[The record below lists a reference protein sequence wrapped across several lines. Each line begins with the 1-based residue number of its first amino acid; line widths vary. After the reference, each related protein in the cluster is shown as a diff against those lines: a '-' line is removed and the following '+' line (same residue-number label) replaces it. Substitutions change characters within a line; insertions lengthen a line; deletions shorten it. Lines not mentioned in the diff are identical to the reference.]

1 MAVAGK
7 TGAKRRFIEFLRR
20 RRLRLT
26 GQRQV
31 ISDVVF
37 GTSRHFT
44 ADELLAWSRRRDRS
58 VSRATV
64 YRTLLVL
71 TQSGLVREL
80 DVGRDCMVYD
90 PNYAHHPNHH
100 HLICQDC
107 QKIIEFESDAFARL
121 EDEVSRQ
128 LGFTVVARRLQLT
141 GTCDALRTRG
151 ECPNRP
157 KAGRTSQDTPRIA
170 P

>member
-1 MAVAGK
+1 
-7 TGAKRRFIEFLRR
+7 
-20 RRLRLT
+20 LRLT
-26 GQRQV
+26 GQRRV
-31 ISDVVF
+31 IMDVVF
-37 GTSRHFT
+37 GTDRHFT

-64 YRTLLVL
+64 YRTLLLL

-80 DVGRDCMVYD
+80 DVGRGCVVYD
-90 PNYAHHPNHH
+90 PNYAHHPHHH

-107 QKIIEFESDAFARL
+107 QRIVEFESEAFSRL
-121 EDEVSRQ
+121 EDEVSRR

-151 ECPNRP
+151 ECPHRSR
-157 KAGRTSQDTPRIA
+157 GRRVG
-170 P
+170 

>member
-1 MAVAGK
+1 MGLAGK
-7 TGAKRRFIEFLRR
+7 AGAKQRFIEFLRR

-26 GQRQV
+26 GQRRV
-31 ISDVVF
+31 IIDIVT
-37 GTSRHFT
+37 GTKRHFT
-44 ADELLAWSRRRDRS
+44 ADELLAWSRRKDRS

-64 YRTLLVL
+64 YRTLLLL
-71 TQSGLVREL
+71 TRSGLVREL

-90 PNYAHHPNHH
+90 PNYAQHPNHH

-107 QKIIEFESDAFARL
+107 QKIIEFESDAFSRL
-121 EDEVSRQ
+121 EDEVSRK

-141 GTCDALRTRG
+141 GTCDALRAHG

-157 KAGRTSQDTPRIA
+157 KAGGLPEGTPGIA